1 MNSPPAVRCRLLARV
16 PTLAAAVALV
26 LSTGCGSTSDSGT
39 VVPAGGVAGP
49 AAATVVRA
57 PTLRAGQPVPVPKG
71 KRLLT
76 LTGLVSA
83 KNVGSDVVLDRT
95 ALDQLG
101 LVQVSVHEPWVKK
114 DIVFRGVWLRDLL
127 EVAGMPDSATTL
139 RVTALDDYVATL
151 KVADVRAGGILLATR
166 AGDGSAIAV
175 ADGGPTRIVYLPGVR
190 AGANAD
196 QWIWSVKTIEIR

>member
-1 MNSPPAVRCRLLARV
+1 MNSPPAVRCRLLVRV

-26 LSTGCGSTSDSGT
+26 LSAGCGSTSDSGT
-39 VVPAGGVAGP
+39 VVPAGMAGP

-71 KRLLT
+71 KRVLT

-83 KNVGSDVVLDRT
+83 KNVGSDVVLDQT

-101 LVQVSVHEPWVKK
+101 LVQISVYEPWVKQ
-114 DIVFRGVWLRDLL
+114 DVDFRGVWLLDLL

-139 RVTALDDYVATL
+139 RITALDDYIATL
-151 KVADVRAGGILLATR
+151 KVADVRAGGILLATK

-175 ADGGPTRIVYLPGVR
+175 ADGGPTRIVYLPGVP